1 MKMKA
6 DAKLITLM
14 NIIDENLARIFLQI
28 TPLKEAIKA
37 TIDLSSFET
46 RLQQLQNYADEVVI
60 LMNNDEHIDLSFLKG
75 EIEWSLSQCDKY
87 LKILVPTEAEAETE
101 NFQIENSRTVLR
113 VIIEYKQVLTRMFNR
128 FEHL

>member
-14 NIIDENLARIFLQI
+14 SIIDENLARIFLQI
-28 TPLKEAIKA
+28 TPLKEAVKA
-37 TIDLSSFET
+37 TINLSSFTT
-46 RLQQLQNYADEVVI
+46 RFQQLQNYADKVVD
-60 LMNNDEHIDLSFLKG
+60 LMNNNEHVDLSFLKG

-87 LKILVPTEAEAETE
+87 LKMLVPTDTETA
-101 NFQIENSRTVLR
+101 NLQIENPRTVLR
-113 VIIEYKQVLTRMFNR
+113 IIIEYKQVLTRMFNC

>member
-14 NIIDENLARIFLQI
+14 SIIDENLARIFLQI
-28 TPLKEAIKA
+28 TPLKEAVKA
-37 TIDLSSFET
+37 TIDLSSFTT
-46 RLQQLQNYADEVVI
+46 RFQQLQNYADEVVT
-60 LMNNDEHIDLSFLKG
+60 LMNNDEHIDLSSLKG

-87 LKILVPTEAEAETE
+87 LKMLVPTNDETA
-101 NFQIENSRTVLR
+101 NLQIENPRTVLR
-113 VIIEYKQVLTRMFNR
+113 IIIEYKQVLTRMFNH

>member
-1 MKMKA
+1 MKMEA

-14 NIIDENLARIFLQI
+14 SIIDENLARIFLQI
-28 TPLKEAIKA
+28 TPLKEAVKA
-37 TIDLSSFET
+37 TIDLSSFTT
-46 RLQQLQNYADEVVI
+46 RFQQLQNYADEVVI

-87 LKILVPTEAEAETE
+87 LKMLVSTDTETA
-101 NFQIENSRTVLR
+101 NLQIENPRTVLR
-113 VIIEYKQVLTRMFNR
+113 IIIEYKQVLTRMFNR

>member
-14 NIIDENLARIFLQI
+14 SIIDENLARIFLQI
-28 TPLKEAIKA
+28 TPLKEAVKA
-37 TIDLSSFET
+37 TIDLSSFTT
-46 RLQQLQNYADEVVI
+46 RFQQLQNYADKVAN
-60 LMNNDEHIDLSFLKG
+60 LMDNDEHIDLSFLKG

-87 LKILVPTEAEAETE
+87 LKMLVPTDTETA
-101 NFQIENSRTVLR
+101 NLQIENPRTVLR
-113 VIIEYKQVLTRMFNR
+113 IIIEYKQVLTRMFNR

>member
-14 NIIDENLARIFLQI
+14 SIIDENLARIFLQI
-28 TPLKEAIKA
+28 TPLKEVVKA
-37 TIDLSSFET
+37 TIDLSSFTT
-46 RLQQLQNYADEVVI
+46 RFQQLQNYADEVVN
-60 LMNNDEHIDLSFLKG
+60 LMDNNEHIDLSFLKG

-87 LKILVPTEAEAETE
+87 LKMLVPIDTETA
-101 NFQIENSRTVLR
+101 NLQIENPRIVLR
-113 VIIEYKQVLTRMFNR
+113 IIIEYKQVLTKMFNR

>member
-14 NIIDENLARIFLQI
+14 SIIDENLARIFLQI
-28 TPLKEAIKA
+28 TPLKEAVKA
-37 TIDLSSFET
+37 TIDLSSFTT
-46 RLQQLQNYADEVVI
+46 RFQQLQNYADKVVD
-60 LMNNDEHIDLSFLKG
+60 LMNNNEHVDLSFLKG

-87 LKILVPTEAEAETE
+87 LKMLVPTDTETS
-101 NFQIENSRTVLR
+101 NFQIENPRTVLR
-113 VIIEYKQVLTRMFNR
+113 IIIEYKQVLTRMFNR